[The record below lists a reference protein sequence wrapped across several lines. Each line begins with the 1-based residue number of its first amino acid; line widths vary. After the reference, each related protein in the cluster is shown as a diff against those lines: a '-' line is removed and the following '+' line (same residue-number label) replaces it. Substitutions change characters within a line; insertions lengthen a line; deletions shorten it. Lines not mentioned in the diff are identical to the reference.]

1 MGKIVIRV
9 PATSANLGPG
19 FDSIGVA
26 LHLYLTVIVEEKT
39 EKWRVNHALGPDVPN
54 DEQNLIVQSALAVNS
69 KLQPHQL
76 TVMSDIP
83 VSRGLGSSATAIV
96 AGVKIAN
103 ELGEMDLS
111 LADQIS
117 AAAKIKG
124 RPDNVAAALLGD
136 VVVASFDGKDA
147 TTIKLNM
154 PENLKMLAFIKNE
167 PILASES
174 RQLLPD
180 NLSQKQAVFGS
191 SVANVMVAA
200 LATQN
205 WELASHLM
213 ERDQFHEAV
222 RAKLA
227 PELPMIRETA
237 HQFGIYGTYLSG
249 AGTTVSTFGTEPQ
262 LIVLRQKLMDMDVK
276 GSLRIFDLDRQ
287 GATVNAE

>member
-1 MGKIVIRV
+1 MGKLVIRV

-54 DEQNLIVQSALAVNS
+54 DEQNLIVQSALATDP

-111 LADQIS
+111 LTDQVS
-117 AAAKIKG
+117 VAAKIKG
-124 RPDNVAAALLGD
+124 QPDNVAAALLGD
-136 VVVASFDGKDA
+136 VVVANFDGKNA
-147 TTIKLNM
+147 TTVKLNM

-167 PILASES
+167 PVLAFES
-174 RQLLPD
+174 RKLLPD
-180 NLSQKQAVFGS
+180 KLSQKQAIMGS
-191 SVANVMVAA
+191 GVANVMVAA

-205 WELASHLM
+205 WELASHMM
-213 ERDQFHEAV
+213 ERDQFHEAA
-222 RAKLA
+222 RAKLT
-227 PELPMIRETA
+227 PELSTIRDTA

-262 LIVLRQKLMDMDVK
+262 LIVLRQRLTDIDVK
-276 GSLRIFDLDRQ
+276 GSLRIFDIDRQ